1 MGPLTDL
8 DMTVETIETEDAT
21 IGRSVGTIGTGTIES
36 EDLLED
42 MMIDHQSER
51 ETGSDIVLT

>member
-21 IGRSVGTIGTGTIES
+21 IGKSVGTIGTGMIES
-36 EDLLED
+36 ADLLED

>member
-21 IGRSVGTIGTGTIES
+21 IGRSVGTIGTRTIES